1 MGPSDRHV
9 ENARMNPEN
18 QAWQSL
24 DPAIGSLPGKIE
36 SALGDGDAVSACVV
50 ILVDSEIDRDWGAQ
64 ASVAVAKR
72 WAASGRR
79 IILAD
84 ARLDGPVLHEAVGVE
99 NGEGVSD
106 MVLYGASAQRITER
120 VEGGLMLAP
129 AGTPVIEV
137 ADVLAHVKW
146 DMVIRGCREAGATL
160 VFHVS
165 TGTPGVEAMTK
176 RAEGVLVL
184 APPSKDVDAILGS
197 ESGPLIAVLGPANGD
212 VPSVDGDYE
221 EGDVASVDVLPGPPV
236 SEAEKALV
244 GEPSPAPP
252 VSEAEKALIGEA
264 SPAPP
269 VSEAEKA
276 LVGEASPAPPISEAE
291 KALVGEP
298 GPPEDKAPPTFSAD
312 DLPKTTDAFSLSGL
326 KGAQYDSE
334 VSPKVGSDPDQAPP
348 AQSDEVETVASL
360 DVEPTALVDDGGE
373 SADLESTGADV
384 SDGGDL
390 ATLDLEMT
398 DVADVADSGI
408 GVAAVLGEPAPA
420 ASGAPVELDAEDTPG
435 EVGVAAS
442 PGLFSAAASPPAL
455 GVEASP
461 VAFTVQPSPTEELGE
476 EAAAEGKAR
485 GRYRGL
491 ARLRWQ
497 RRREVL
503 MRLVLITLATSVLGG
518 GGFYGIA
525 YSGLINIPGIT
536 PDGRVRTY
544 VPPPAALPGPTP
556 LTPIMTHVLFID
568 FWSEIEDVWAIRD
581 ALRGRLPNLLFF
593 VTPLDVNGRSQ
604 FALYAGPAY
613 NAVEATALREPVA
626 VVMTDR
632 ENPADWE
639 VRGRQ
644 YAFYFGEYESEV
656 NAQGR
661 VEALARASI
670 PAYSLQVA
678 YADGSSRV
686 RVYGGAFRDEV
697 EAEEM
702 GRMINAVDIGALVLT
717 PRRGTLPE

>member
-1 MGPSDRHV
+1 MGQSDRHV
-9 ENARMNPEN
+9 ENARMNTEN
-18 QAWQSL
+18 QAWQPL
-24 DPAIGSLPGKIE
+24 DPATGSLPGEIE
-36 SALGDGDAVSACVV
+36 SALGDGDSVSACVV

-84 ARLDGPVLHEAVGVE
+84 ACLDGPVLHEAVGVE

-106 MVLYGASAQRITER
+106 MVLYGASATRITER
-120 VEGGLMLAP
+120 VEGGFMLAP

-137 ADVLAHVKW
+137 ADVLKHVKW

-184 APPSKDVDAILGS
+184 ASPSKDVDAILGS
-197 ESGPLIAVLGPANGD
+197 ESGPLIAVLGPSNGD
-212 VPSVDGDYE
+212 VPSVDGDDE

-244 GEPSPAPP
+244 GE
-252 VSEAEKALIGEA
+252 A
-264 SPAPP
+264 S
-269 VSEAEKA
+269 
-276 LVGEASPAPPISEAE
+276 
-291 KALVGEP
+291 P
-298 GPPEDKAPPTFSAD
+298 GPPEDEAPAALSAD
-312 DLPKTTDAFSLSGL
+312 DLPTTTDAFSLSGL
-326 KGAQYDSE
+326 KGSQYDAEDSPE
-334 VSPKVGSDPDQAPP
+334 VGLDPGQAPP
-348 AQSDEVETVASL
+348 SQPDEAEVGVSL

-373 SADLESTGADV
+373 SADVESTGAGV
-384 SDGGDL
+384 SDVGDL
-390 ATLDLEMT
+390 AAVDLGM
-398 DVADVADSGI
+398 ADTADSGS
-408 GVAAVLGEPAPA
+408 GAAAGLEEPAPA
-420 ASGAPVELDAEDTPG
+420 SGALAELDAEDSPA
-435 EVGVAAS
+435 EAGVEAS
-442 PGLFSAAASPPAL
+442 PAAF

-461 VAFTVQPSPTEELGE
+461 VEFSVAAPPTEERGE
-476 EAAAEGKAR
+476 ADEAEGKAQ

-491 ARLRWQ
+491 ARLRW
-497 RRREVL
+497 RKRREVL
-503 MRLVLITLATSVLGG
+503 IRLVLITLATSVVGG
-518 GGFYGIA
+518 GGFYAIA

-536 PDGRVRTY
+536 PDDRIRTY
-544 VPPPAALPGPTP
+544 VPPPETLPGPTP
-556 LTPIMTHVLFID
+556 QTAIMTHVLFID
-568 FWSEIEDVWAIRD
+568 SWSEIGDAWAIRD

-604 FALYAGPAY
+604 FVLYAGPAY
-613 NAVEATALREPVA
+613 GAVEANALREPIAVA
-626 VVMTDR
+626 MTDR
-632 ENPADWE
+632 ENPDDWE
-639 VRGRQ
+639 VRDRQ
-644 YAFYFGEYESEV
+644 YAFYFGEYESVV

-678 YADGSSRV
+678 YADGTSRV

-702 GRMINAVDIGALVLT
+702 GRMINAADIGALVLT

>member
-1 MGPSDRHV
+1 MGQSDRHV

-18 QAWQSL
+18 QAWQPL
-24 DPAIGSLPGKIE
+24 DPATGSLPGEIE
-36 SALGDGDAVSACVV
+36 SSLGDGDSVSACVV

-84 ARLDGPVLHEAVGVE
+84 ACLDGPVLHEAVGVE

-106 MVLYGASAQRITER
+106 MVLYGASPTRITER
-120 VEGGLMLAP
+120 VEGGFMLAP

-137 ADVLAHVKW
+137 ADVLKHVKW

-184 APPSKDVDAILGS
+184 ASPSKDVDAILGS
-197 ESGPLIAVLGPANGD
+197 ESGPLIAVLGPSNGD
-212 VPSVDGDYE
+212 VPSVDGDDE

-236 SEAEKALV
+236 SDAEKAFV
-244 GEPSPAPP
+244 
-252 VSEAEKALIGEA
+252 GEA
-264 SPAPP
+264 SPEAP
-269 VSEAEKA
+269 VSDAEKA
-276 LVGEASPAPPISEAE
+276 LVGEASPEAPVSDAERALVGEASPEAPVSEAE

-298 GPPEDKAPPTFSAD
+298 GPPEDEAPPGFSTD
-312 DLPKTTDAFSLSGL
+312 DLPTTTDAFSLSGL
-326 KGAQYDSE
+326 KGSQYDSE
-334 VSPKVGSDPDQAPP
+334 DSPEVGSDPGQAPP
-348 AQSDEVETVASL
+348 SQPDEAEVGVSL

-373 SADLESTGADV
+373 SADVESTGSGAAA
-384 SDGGDL
+384 GLGD
-390 ATLDLEMT
+390 
-398 DVADVADSGI
+398 
-408 GVAAVLGEPAPA
+408 PAP
-420 ASGAPVELDAEDTPG
+420 ASGAPAELDIEDSPA
-435 EVGVAAS
+435 EVGVGAS
-442 PGLFSAAASPPAL
+442 PGLFSAAASPAAL
-455 GVEASP
+455 GVEAPP
-461 VAFTVQPSPTEELGE
+461 VDFSVAASPTEERGE
-476 EAAAEGKAR
+476 VDEAEGKAR

-491 ARLRWQ
+491 ARLRW
-497 RRREVL
+497 RKRREVL
-503 MRLVLITLATSVLGG
+503 VRLVLITLATSVVGG
-518 GGFYGIA
+518 GGFYAIA

-536 PDGRVRTY
+536 PDDRIRTY
-544 VPPPAALPGPTP
+544 VPPPETLPGPTP
-556 LTPIMTHVLFID
+556 QTAIMTHVLFID
-568 FWSEIEDVWAIRD
+568 SWSEIGDAWAIRD

-604 FALYAGPAY
+604 FVLYAGPAY
-613 NAVEATALREPVA
+613 GAVEATALREPIAVA
-626 VVMTDR
+626 MTDR
-632 ENPADWE
+632 ENPDDWE
-639 VRGRQ
+639 VRDRQ
-644 YAFYFGEYESEV
+644 YAFYFGEYESVV

-702 GRMINAVDIGALVLT
+702 GRMINAADIGALVLT

>member
-1 MGPSDRHV
+1 MGQSDRHV

-18 QAWQSL
+18 QAWQPL
-24 DPAIGSLPGKIE
+24 DPATGSLPGEIE
-36 SALGDGDAVSACVV
+36 SALGDGDSVSACVV

-84 ARLDGPVLHEAVGVE
+84 ACLDGPVLHEAVGVE

-106 MVLYGASAQRITER
+106 MVLYGASPTRITER
-120 VEGGLMLAP
+120 VEGGFMLAP

-137 ADVLAHVKW
+137 ADVLKHVKW

-184 APPSKDVDAILGS
+184 ASPSKDVDAILGS
-197 ESGPLIAVLGPANGD
+197 ESGPLIAVLGPSNGD
-212 VPSVDGDYE
+212 VPSVDGDDE
-221 EGDVASVDVLPGPPV
+221 EGDVASVDLLPGPPV
-236 SEAEKALV
+236 SDAEKAFV
-244 GEPSPAPP
+244 
-252 VSEAEKALIGEA
+252 GEA
-264 SPAPP
+264 SPEAP
-269 VSEAEKA
+269 VSDAEKAFVGEASPEAPVSDAEKA
-276 LVGEASPAPPISEAE
+276 LVGEASPEAPVSDAE
-291 KALVGEP
+291 RALVGEASP
-298 GPPEDKAPPTFSAD
+298 GPPEDEAPAALSAD
-312 DLPKTTDAFSLSGL
+312 DLPTTTDAFSLSGL
-326 KGAQYDSE
+326 KGSQYDSE
-334 VSPKVGSDPDQAPP
+334 DSPEVGSDPGQAPP
-348 AQSDEVETVASL
+348 SQPDEAEVGVSL

-373 SADLESTGADV
+373 SADVESTGAGV
-384 SDGGDL
+384 SDVGDL
-390 ATLDLEMT
+390 AAV
-398 DVADVADSGI
+398 DVGMALA
-408 GVAAVLGEPAPA
+408 
-420 ASGAPVELDAEDTPG
+420 ELDAED
-435 EVGVAAS
+435 S
-442 PGLFSAAASPPAL
+442 PAEA

-461 VAFTVQPSPTEELGE
+461 AAFGVEASPAAFGVEAPPVDFSVAASPTEERGE
-476 EAAAEGKAR
+476 VDEAEGKAR

-491 ARLRWQ
+491 ARLRW
-497 RRREVL
+497 RKRREVL
-503 MRLVLITLATSVLGG
+503 IRLVLITLATSVVGG
-518 GGFYGIA
+518 GGFYAIA

-536 PDGRVRTY
+536 PDDRIRTY
-544 VPPPAALPGPTP
+544 VPPPGTLPGPTP
-556 LTPIMTHVLFID
+556 QTAIMTHVLFID
-568 FWSEIEDVWAIRD
+568 SWSEIGDAWAIRD

-604 FALYAGPAY
+604 FVLYAGPAY
-613 NAVEATALREPVA
+613 GAVEATALREPIAVA
-626 VVMTDR
+626 MTDR
-632 ENPADWE
+632 ENPDDWE
-639 VRGRQ
+639 VRDRQ
-644 YAFYFGEYESEV
+644 YAFYFGEYESVV

-697 EAEEM
+697 EAEDM
-702 GRMINAVDIGALVLT
+702 GRMINAADIGALVLT

>member
-1 MGPSDRHV
+1 
-9 ENARMNPEN
+9 MNPEN
-18 QAWQSL
+18 QAWQPL
-24 DPAIGSLPGKIE
+24 DPAIGSLPGELE
-36 SALGDGDAVSACVV
+36 SALGDGDSVSACVV

-137 ADVLAHVKW
+137 ADVLAHLKW
-146 DMVIRGCREAGATL
+146 DIVIRGCREAGATL

-165 TGTPGVEAMTK
+165 TGTPGMEAMIK

-221 EGDVASVDVLPGPPV
+221 EGDAASVDVLPGPPV

-252 VSEAEKALIGEA
+252 VSEAER
-264 SPAPP
+264 
-269 VSEAEKA
+269 A

-298 GPPEDKAPPTFSAD
+298 GPPEDEAPPTFSAD

-334 VSPKVGSDPDQAPP
+334 VSPEVGSDPDQAPP

-373 SADLESTGADV
+373 SAADVESTGAGVGVVD
-384 SDGGDL
+384 DL
-390 ATLDLEMT
+390 AAVDLG
-398 DVADVADSGI
+398 VADTADSGS
-408 GVAAVLGEPAPA
+408 GAAARLGEPAP
-420 ASGAPVELDAEDTPG
+420 ASGAPVELDAEDAPG

-461 VAFTVQPSPTEELGE
+461 VAFTAQPSPTEELGE

-497 RRREVL
+497 KRREVL

-518 GGFYGIA
+518 GGFYAIA

-536 PDGRVRTY
+536 PDDRVRTY

-556 LTPIMTHVLFID
+556 QTPIMTHVLFID

-702 GRMINAVDIGALVLT
+702 GRMVNAADIGALVLT